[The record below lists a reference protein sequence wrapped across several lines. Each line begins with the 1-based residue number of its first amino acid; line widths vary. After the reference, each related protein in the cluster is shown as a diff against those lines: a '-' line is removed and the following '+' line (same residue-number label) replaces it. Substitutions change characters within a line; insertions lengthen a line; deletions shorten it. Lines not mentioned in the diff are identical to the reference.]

1 MASGIPK
8 GYPDRQWDHPHS
20 PHSIP
25 NKLTPAFAHKIVNNQ
40 ASLNDILSNQFFL
53 GFQDQIHRWSTLP
66 MKQSTFPPYNLIKV
80 DHDYYTLELALAG
93 YSKEDVEVTVE
104 KDLLIVK
111 SVEKVEKTSSEVLH
125 QGIAKRLWS
134 QRFVLGE
141 HMVVTEA
148 TLKDGLLT
156 ITVERELPEEL
167 KPKTIEIK

>member
-1 MASGIPK
+1 MASGYPAHQWEPK
-8 GYPDRQWDHPHS
+8 LNP
-20 PHSIP
+20 
-25 NKLTPAFAHKIVNNQ
+25 KLTPAFAHKIVNNQ

-66 MKQSTFPPYNLIKV
+66 MKQSTFPPYNLLKI
-80 DHDYYTLELALAG
+80 DENTYTVELALAG
-93 YSKEDVEVTVE
+93 YAKEDVEITVE

-111 SVEKVEKTSSEVLH
+111 SVEKVEETDTEVLH

-141 HMVVTEA
+141 YMAVKGA

-167 KPKTIEIK
+167 KPKTIKIK

>member
-8 GYPDRQWDHPHS
+8 GYPDRQWDH

-40 ASLNDILSNQFFL
+40 TSLNDILSNQFFL

-66 MKQSTFPPYNLIKV
+66 IKQSSFPPYNLLKV
-80 DHDYYTLELALAG
+80 DDDHYTVEMALAG

-111 SVEKVEKTSSEVLH
+111 SVEKVEKTSSEMLH

-141 HMVVTEA
+141 HMVVTGA

-167 KPKTIEIK
+167 KPKTIKIK